1 MKRARVDLASR
12 AYDVVVGDGAI
23 AELATVL
30 AGRARV
36 AVVSQ
41 DAIARAQGHRVTGA
55 LDAAGAKHEVFAI
68 ADGEDHKTLA
78 TVEQLCR
85 GFTTWGLR
93 RNDAVVALG
102 GGLVGDVAGF
112 AASVYYR
119 GIAVVQVPTSLLAM
133 VDAAIG
139 GKTAVNLP
147 EGKNLVGA
155 FHQPLAVL
163 ADPAVLETLPA
174 REYRCGLGEIAKY
187 ALLGDR
193 ELAELVANRGDG
205 LVARDPVVVE
215 AAVARSAAI
224 KAQYVEADEEE
235 RLGTRAH
242 LNYGH
247 TLAHALETVCG
258 YALAHGEAVAIGL
271 VFAAELAGALER
283 IPRREVDRQRTL
295 VESLGLATRVPA
307 NVGADA
313 LLAVM
318 TRDKKSSGGLTFVL
332 AGPDGLGPVDDP
344 SPAALRAAFAA
355 VGVATDAPGG
365 TPAEKG

>member
-1 MKRARVDLASR
+1 MKRVRVELGAR
-12 AYDVVVGDGAI
+12 AYDVVVGAGAA

-30 AGRARV
+30 AGRVRV

-41 DAIARAQGHRVTGA
+41 EQVAREHAQRVDVA
-55 LDAAGAKHEVFAI
+55 LDAAGARHELFLVG
-68 ADGEDHKTLA
+68 DGEEHKTLA
-78 TVEQLCR
+78 TVETLCR
-85 GFTTWGLR
+85 GFTSWGLR

-112 AASVYYR
+112 AAAVHYR
-119 GIAVVQVPTSLLAM
+119 GVAVVQVPTTLLAM

-163 ADPAVLETLPA
+163 ADPAVLATLPE
-174 REYRCGLGEIAKY
+174 REYRCGLGEVAKY

-193 ELAELVANRGDG
+193 DLAELVASQGPR

-215 AAVARSAAI
+215 DAVARSAAI
-224 KAQYVEADEEE
+224 KAHYVEADEEE

-283 IPRREVDRQRTL
+283 IPRREVDRQRAL
-295 VESLGLATRVPA
+295 VDSLGLATRVPA
-307 NVGADA
+307 DVDASA

-318 TRDKKSSGGLTFVL
+318 ARDKKSSGGLTFVL
-332 AGPDGLGPVDDP
+332 AGADGLGRVDDP
-344 SPAALRAAFAA
+344 PPAALRAAFAA
-355 VGVATDAPGG
+355 VGVAPGATNEG
-365 TPAEKG
+365 G